1 MKKFELIKIGDKAKI
16 EHVITQS
23 DVDFFV
29 KITGD
34 KNKIH
39 LSEDFASKTIFKKP
53 VVHGML
59 AASFIS
65 TVIGMKLPGH
75 GALWYS
81 QNLDFLLPIRLG
93 DKIIVEA
100 TVQKKI
106 EKSHSVEININI
118 YNQKK
123 QLVTRG
129 TVGVK
134 IQPQIKIVKPNKEK
148 LKKISSVKRKRK
160 LALVIGATGGIGHA
174 TCIDLAKDGFDI
186 AVHCHKNYKRA
197 KKIYK
202 EIKKLKRKTVIVQ
215 FDTKQEKSVE
225 KNIKFLI
232 KKFKSIDLIVD
243 CSTAELYNI
252 KFESLDWS
260 DIQKQIDVSIKGLF
274 NVLSCALPT
283 MRKNKFGNII
293 CFSSQY
299 VESPKPELLH
309 YTIAKS
315 ALCGFIKS
323 FAMENAHFGIRA
335 NIISPGM
342 TDTDLIMDVP
352 EKVKLVTA
360 AQTPL
365 RRLANPH
372 DISGVV
378 SFLASNKSSFLTGET
393 IRVNGGQIML

>member
-1 MKKFELIKIGDKAKI
+1 MNKGIEPISKKISVLMVTGVYFPEINGAVLQCMKIISLLRDNLQFIVLSA
-16 EHVITQS
+16 T
-23 DVDFFV
+23 
-29 KITGD
+29 
-34 KNKIH
+34 KNK
-39 LSEDFASKTIFKKP
+39 
-53 VVHGML
+53 
-59 AASFIS
+59 
-65 TVIGMKLPGH
+65 
-75 GALWYS
+75 
-81 QNLDFLLPIRLG
+81 NLLKNR
-93 DKIIVEA
+93 
-100 TVQKKI
+100 
-106 EKSHSVEININI
+106 SVEGIDVYRSSVSNNRFF
-118 YNQKK
+118 YFS
-123 QLVTRG
+123 QLFGIIFFFIR
-129 TVGVK
+129 
-134 IQPQIKIVKPNKEK
+134 NKEK
-148 LKKISSVKRKRK
+148 FDIVHLHGFSSKSAFIIALSKIFRKKIIIKLTSFGHDDPESVKRKRK

-232 KKFKSIDLIVD
+232 KKFK
-243 CSTAELYNI
+243 
-252 KFESLDWS
+252 SLDWS